1 MCLLASCISLEKC
14 LFRFCPFFCCCCFS
28 LSLFGCV
35 RPYLWRGVL
44 LSSRRAFS
52 LRGARSVRH
61 VGLAALRPF
70 VCCVVVLLL
79 RRVSCLYIVE
89 VRPLS
94 VAPFADV
101 FSHSVGFPP
110 LFMFPFLCKSLCLLS
125 SRLLISAVTSVAVGD
140 WPEIRKHW
148 ND

>member
-14 LFRFCPFFCCCCFS
+14 LFRFCPFFCCCCFFFKS
-28 LSLFGCV
+28 IWLCQTLLV
-35 RPYLWRGVL
+35 VL

-61 VGLAALRPF
+61 VGLAALRPI

-94 VAPFADV
+94 VAPSADV

-110 LFMFPFLCKSLCLLS
+110 LFMFPFLCKSLCACLVPVCLFQLLLP
-125 SRLLISAVTSVAVGD
+125 LLWETGL
-140 WPEIRKHW
+140 R
-148 ND
+148 